1 MTTSLGAE
9 GMGLPGAS
17 SSHHEAEEHVAS
29 VADDA
34 DEFVAALVA
43 LCSDRALWQK
53 RRDAGRKHLRS
64 HFSESAQQRAL
75 AALLADLGPW

>member
-1 MTTSLGAE
+1 
-9 GMGLPGAS
+9 
-17 SSHHEAEEHVAS
+17 
-29 VADDA
+29 
-34 DEFVAALVA
+34 